1 MEQTV
6 LLVDDNAK
14 VRKALALQLQ
24 MLGLNVEQSGD
35 GLGALTFARQRQY
48 AAVVID
54 QRMPIM
60 DGMTLAKNIRRLS
73 HYKNTPI
80 LLLSTESRVEHDNLV
95 VDGVIAKPVDVNHLF
110 ASIKNG
116 RNSIAA

>member
-6 LLVDDNAK
+6 LLVDDNIK

-24 MLGLNVEQSGD
+24 MLGVYIEQAGD
-35 GLGALTFARQRQY
+35 GLSALTYARKRSF

-60 DGMTLAKNIRRLS
+60 DGMTLAKNIRRLPAYS
-73 HYKNTPI
+73 NTPI
-80 LLLSTESRVEHDNLV
+80 LLLSTDSHCEYDRQI
-95 VDGVIAKPVDVNHLF
+95 VDGVLSKPINGDLLLET
-110 ASIKNG
+110 IKQCH
-116 RNSIAA
+116 RSMAA